1 MTYQDKLEEIQRE
14 LADIDNDAVDDML
27 FNYKYNEDEI
37 NNYVRNIFVEG
48 MLEGLKIA
56 LELAITFKVDKEL

>member
-27 FNYKYNEDEI
+27 FNYKYNEDDI

-48 MLEGLKIA
+48 ILEGLKIA